1 MTNHSVNFSFLADI
15 SPDLDLLHC
24 FAFQAEMYLHSD
36 PNSCLIKIRQFGE
49 LLAQEIA
56 ARNGESIDPGESQ
69 HNLIWR
75 LKNKGILKHRSS
87 NIFHKIR
94 EAGNQATHSALND
107 YDRALECLKD
117 AHQLAGWFYNT
128 HIDGCEL
135 NPFTLPQNLAIEWET
150 NAQELSLFKGINEAL
165 AERLIEQE
173 IYLNE
178 LSKAEINKGDEI
190 DKQIAEIQEL
200 RKLLEQELREKDSI
214 NKRLAEIEQ
223 QALQMTPI
231 QKQATILR
239 SHQQEENIMARA
251 ETDILEVGTLL
262 RDRYEIVKQLGIG
275 SFGVTYI
282 AKDRDFLDQKVI
294 KQFNPINIEQNS
306 IDIARKKFRQEAECL
321 AKLTNEFIPKVHAQF
336 EENGHF
342 YIVQDLVKGVT
353 LSQEFKAGERKTEQY
368 IKQLLIDILTPLAYV
383 HQQNII
389 HRDLKP
395 DNLIRRNA
403 DGKISLIDFGAVKEV
418 VNQPTSQAG
427 TTIGTPGYM
436 PNEQISGFPKMSS
449 DIYAVGVIAI
459 QASTGIDLSQ
469 LELDDNANI
478 LWGNLAPDLSLDL
491 KNVLNQMVEYD
502 FRKRYNNATE
512 ALHIVT
518 LLETEEEAKA
528 KRLKEEAEAKRL
540 KEEAEAKR
548 LKEEAEVE
556 RLKEEEA
563 EKLKEEAEVERLKEE
578 AEVERLKKESRTKHF
593 KIIGS
598 LVGLLILGVGIKS
611 WDYLTKT
618 KISNS
623 TITVGIL
630 TNPGDYREL
639 GDYLRKELVPAN
651 YFDYLQGKQVGI
663 IIEGDKSLSYQEVK
677 KRLSEKKWDI
687 AFARSPMISRFAQK
701 QGYSYLA
708 GMFPGSTSYQSG
720 IFVRAN
726 SPIRSIN
733 DIKPNT
739 IVALGDFN
747 SASSFYMPAYDLYG
761 KTFSAKIAR
770 GDSPMSMVSQ
780 GKADVGAA
788 AIGDKLKSNNSEFR
802 TIHTSRAIPGSGVYL
817 SPQLAPEHQ
826 QIERVLLAAPKSIRA
841 KNKANYGDVPEAN
854 YTEFDKITD
863 RVDSI
868 IECVDFKKNPV
879 NLFCD
884 KSASRITNSVN

>member
-15 SPDLDLLHC
+15 SPNLDLLHC

-75 LKNKGILKHRSS
+75 LKNKGILKHRSID
-87 NIFHKIR
+87 IFHKIR

-107 YDRALECLKD
+107 YDRALECLQD

-128 HIDGCEL
+128 HVDGCEI
-135 NPFTLPQNLAIEWET
+135 NTFTLPQNLAIEWET

-251 ETDILEVGTLL
+251 ETDVLEVGTLL

-282 AKDRDFLDQKVI
+282 AKDRDFLDQKELVI
-294 KQFNPINIEQNS
+294 KQLNPINIEQNS

-342 YIVQDLVKGVT
+342 YIVQDLVAGVT
-353 LSQEFKAGERKTEQY
+353 LSQEFQAREKKTEQY
-368 IKQLLIDILTPLAYV
+368 IKKLLIDILTPLAYV
-383 HQQNII
+383 HQQDII

-436 PNEQISGFPKMSS
+436 PTEQISGFPKMSS

-478 LWGNLAPDLSLDL
+478 LWQNLAPDLSLDL

-502 FRKRYNNATE
+502 FRKRYDNATE

-528 KRLKEEAEAKRL
+528 KRLKEEEQTKAKEL
-540 KEEAEAKR
+540 EEQTKVKESEEQTKAKE
-548 LKEEAEVE
+548 LEEQTKV
-556 RLKEEEA
+556 
-563 EKLKEEAEVERLKEE
+563 
-578 AEVERLKKESRTKHF
+578 KESRNNLF
-593 KIIGS
+593 KKIGS
-598 LVGLLILGVGIKS
+598 LVTLVILGVGIKS
-611 WDYLTKT
+611 WDYLTKP

-630 TNPGDYREL
+630 TSPGDYREL

-708 GMFPGSTSYQSG
+708 GMFPGSSSYQSG

-826 QIERVLLAAPKSIRA
+826 QIERVLLAAPKSIRGM
-841 KNKANYGDVPEAN
+841 KKANYGDVPEAN